1 MGGTAAWWP
10 STEISTVSCKV
21 AYGFTDRWSNGCLY
35 SLLHESRELGQIWW
49 WLVVDGPT
57 FKQEA
62 RNRSASHARLQSN
75 EIQSAIHVPGDIELL
90 SLTVTSR
97 VAPNSAANL
106 YLSSRSC
113 RSVKDQASWLP
124 AFTLGAIIRARN
136 WRAPRHFSNSMS
148 PLRSSPVSHSTASDM
163 SNLSRPD
170 SEEEDD
176 SLITPRPGPSDPT
189 KRTQANLSTPAVP
202 ALPSSD
208 SSSSLAVAGSK
219 TAPFDTH
226 IFSSRVS
233 DGEIAGDD
241 EARRTST
248 PLSPGRS
255 LSAPRSSHAGAHTR
269 VSFSSGTSL
278 PKPERSKG
286 TYTSPGVRQRQW
298 TPVSAQEMDKALDAE
313 SSSADENTA
322 IFRKAGRDANYGAL
336 DEDDESRQAGLMDG
350 ANGQE
355 ENNEQLGTVKKRRSN
370 VGRGRNSLRG
380 PQPVRTDRQSDE
392 DGEEDGDEHAGWWRR
407 LLDKYGSIELENKG
421 SVARD
426 HLALGMFYPFLL
438 LFFTPAHTRRTHI
451 PRMATHLPL
460 LRQHRHRRHPAL
472 PPQHLPLRRQRRQL
486 CPLGFLIIIPRITT
500 RATIST
506 T

>member
-1 MGGTAAWWP
+1 
-10 STEISTVSCKV
+10 
-21 AYGFTDRWSNGCLY
+21 
-35 SLLHESRELGQIWW
+35 
-49 WLVVDGPT
+49 
-57 FKQEA
+57 
-62 RNRSASHARLQSN
+62 
-75 EIQSAIHVPGDIELL
+75 
-90 SLTVTSR
+90 
-97 VAPNSAANL
+97 
-106 YLSSRSC
+106 
-113 RSVKDQASWLP
+113 
-124 AFTLGAIIRARN
+124 
-136 WRAPRHFSNSMS
+136 MS

-426 HLALGMFYPFLL
+426 HLALERTFLAWLRTSLSFASIGIAVTQLFRLNTSLSGVKGANSALSDSSSSSPELL
-438 LFFTPAHTRRTHI
+438 LVQQSQQRDNTVADPHR
-451 PRMATHLPL
+451 
-460 LRQHRHRRHPAL
+460 LRQVGK
-472 PPQHLPLRRQRRQL
+472 
-486 CPLGFLIIIPRITT
+486 PLGATFLAIAILILLLGFHRYFESQHYVIRGKFPASRGSILLVSFV
-500 RATIST
+500 ATALISASLAVVLAVAPAAFET
-506 T
+506 G